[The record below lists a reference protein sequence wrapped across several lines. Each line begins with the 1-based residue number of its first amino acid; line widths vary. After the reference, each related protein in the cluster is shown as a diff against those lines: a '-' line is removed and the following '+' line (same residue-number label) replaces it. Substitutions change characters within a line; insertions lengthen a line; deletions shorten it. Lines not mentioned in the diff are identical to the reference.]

1 MKMLGKVNLHEVSL
15 IHIFILFV
23 ILPKERSA
31 LIHTRAVLMMQ
42 NAVLDRGQAVDL
54 SEAMSV

>member
-1 MKMLGKVNLHEVSL
+1 MLGKVNLHEVSL
-15 IHIFILFV
+15 IQIFILFV

>member
-15 IHIFILFV
+15 IQIFILFV

>member
-1 MKMLGKVNLHEVSL
+1 MLGKVNLHEVSL

>member
-1 MKMLGKVNLHEVSL
+1 MLGKVNLHEVSL
-15 IHIFILFV
+15 IQIFILFV

-42 NAVLDRGQAVDL
+42 NAVLDRG
-54 SEAMSV
+54 